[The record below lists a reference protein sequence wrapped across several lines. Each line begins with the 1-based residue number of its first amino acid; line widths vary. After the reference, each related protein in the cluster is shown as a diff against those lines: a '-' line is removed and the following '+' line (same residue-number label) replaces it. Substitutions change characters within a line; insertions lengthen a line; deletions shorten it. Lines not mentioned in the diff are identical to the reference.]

1 MIGCWSGPDV
11 VHHEDGSVVVVKA
24 GVVVEVVVLNSD
36 ENEPD
41 SLRLH
46 LDLPWLAIGKLD
58 ECVGEG
64 LFSSGSWLWST
75 WPQ

>member
-36 ENEPD
+36 EN
-41 SLRLH
+41 
-46 LDLPWLAIGKLD
+46 
-58 ECVGEG
+58 
-64 LFSSGSWLWST
+64 
-75 WPQ
+75 